1 MRMNAYPV
9 DVQLGAELQ
18 LVRAC
23 LKTLLKGILRFDQGM
38 KRVSGGRGGTGHE
51 MCGSVRRVSD
61 L

>member
-1 MRMNAYPV
+1 MNAYPE

-18 LVRAC
+18 LIRAF
-23 LKTLLKGILRFDQGM
+23 LVTLLKSILRFDQGM
-38 KRVSGGRGGTGHE
+38 KGVSGGGGGTWHE